1 MNQKWLDNLIMK
13 RVVYVLLL
21 LLFFVFST
29 AVFSADFKPYPGAK
43 IDEKATKEAR
53 QETGMATT
61 IYTTGDS
68 FDKVYA
74 FYKNIAKE
82 YKMPPSE
89 GTFNLRSGGVL
100 KEAYFIFDGAG
111 DILSSKSWIKIQRP
125 YMGRMKA
132 KFPPNPKYVEDIYE
146 DIRDVTVII
155 K

>member
-13 RVVYVLLL
+13 RVIYVLS

-29 AVFSADFKPYPGAK
+29 PVFSAELKPYPGAK
-43 IDEKATKEAR
+43 TDEKATKEAR
-53 QETGMATT
+53 QETGMAAT
-61 IYTTGDS
+61 IYTTSDS

-74 FYKNIAKE
+74 FNKNIAKE

-89 GTFNLRSGGVL
+89 GPFNLRSGGVL

-111 DILSSKSWIKIQRP
+111 DIMSSKSWIKIQRP

-132 KFPPNPKYVEDIYE
+132 NFPPNPKYVEDIYE